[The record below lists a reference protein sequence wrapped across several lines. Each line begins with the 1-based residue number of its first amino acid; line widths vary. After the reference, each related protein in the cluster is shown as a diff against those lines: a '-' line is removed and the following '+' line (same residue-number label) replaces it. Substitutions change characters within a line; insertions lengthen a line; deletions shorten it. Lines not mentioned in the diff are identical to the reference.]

1 MNCKFE
7 SVSCSTEC
15 PKYTICM
22 YAAIQNQLSEIQMQL
37 NFILTTLTT
46 LSYEEG
52 ITKERVNILE
62 ANTKD
67 IVSTLIDLTND
78 SETTHEKI
86 KQESDK

>member
-1 MNCKFE
+1 
-7 SVSCSTEC
+7 
-15 PKYTICM
+15 M